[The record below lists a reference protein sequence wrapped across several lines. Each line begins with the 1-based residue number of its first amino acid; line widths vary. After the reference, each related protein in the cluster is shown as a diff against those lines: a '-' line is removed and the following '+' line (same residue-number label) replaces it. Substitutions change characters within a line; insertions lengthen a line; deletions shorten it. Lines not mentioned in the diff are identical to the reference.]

1 MVEVRIH
8 GRGGQGVV
16 TASDLLAMA
25 AFTDGHHT
33 QAFPSF
39 GSERTGE
46 PVLTMERTAYDAA
59 NEVIE
64 FGTHIY
70 NAELYS
76 FRFTLHDSQS
86 N

>member
-1 MVEVRIH
+1 MLSADE
-8 GRGGQGVV
+8 
-16 TASDLLAMA
+16 APLLKM
-25 AFTDGHHT
+25 
-33 QAFPSF
+33 QP
-39 GSERTGE
+39 GE